1 MKRLLAIVLACAI
14 VALASAAQADSWP
27 SRPIKL
33 IVPTGPFEEFY
44 ASVKGK
50 PPSADDIRYRALRTM
65 IDPQLAMFRMVL
77 LPPKTP
83 AATVAIMRQ
92 AFEEMWTDRAFLSDY
107 ARVMKAEPVLIPGAQ
122 GQMLLAEIGTV
133 PKPIKDFLVDYSTR
147 MTSK

>member
-1 MKRLLAIVLACAI
+1 
-14 VALASAAQADSWP
+14 
-27 SRPIKL
+27 
-33 IVPTGPFEEFY
+33 
-44 ASVKGK
+44 VKGK